1 MMYFFVFSPPSSVL
15 AVTPA
20 RAAISTNWTLG
31 GVAERPWGAV
41 VALGQRTE
49 ETASRRHR
57 DTNPPTEKC
66 DTFMADIFV
75 DTSLVIP
82 CPPAPIIEQVGQHP
96 SFAES
101 SRAAS
106 ESPVLPYQP

>member
-15 AVTPA
+15 AVNPA

-49 ETASRRHR
+49 ETASRRHP

-66 DTFMADIFV
+66 DPFMAHIFV
-75 DTSLVIP
+75 DASLVLQLGPQIR
-82 CPPAPIIEQVGQHP
+82 
-96 SFAES
+96 SL
-101 SRAAS
+101 SRLDS
-106 ESPVLPYQP
+106 IHRL